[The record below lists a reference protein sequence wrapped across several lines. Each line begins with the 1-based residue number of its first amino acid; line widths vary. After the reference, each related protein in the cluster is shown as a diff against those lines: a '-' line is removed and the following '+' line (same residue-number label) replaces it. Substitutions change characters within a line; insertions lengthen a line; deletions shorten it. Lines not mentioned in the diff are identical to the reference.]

1 MFLSFFQGSK
11 ICHCVFL
18 RSELPNINRMI
29 NPRRAPCHKGTT
41 QCSSSFLEFGPFFP
55 AAVPATIPAFGPFT
69 LPGSEKLVCSSHGC
83 QEGGNTLREERW
95 LEKERG
101 EKCQEFHAIYYR
113 SAGQSPYSSLG
124 PSLVVRNSFERKR
137 HLRKIKWL

>member
-41 QCSSSFLEFGPFFP
+41 QCSSSFLEFVPFFP
-55 AAVPATIPAFGPFT
+55 AAVPATIPAFVPFT
-69 LPGSEKLVCSSHGC
+69 LPGSETLVCSSHGC
-83 QEGGNTLREERW
+83 QERRE
-95 LEKERG
+95 
-101 EKCQEFHAIYYR
+101 
-113 SAGQSPYSSLG
+113 YSEG
-124 PSLVVRNSFERKR
+124 REMTGERKGR
-137 HLRKIKWL
+137 EMSGIPCNLLQECRTKPLLLFRAFSSCEKLF